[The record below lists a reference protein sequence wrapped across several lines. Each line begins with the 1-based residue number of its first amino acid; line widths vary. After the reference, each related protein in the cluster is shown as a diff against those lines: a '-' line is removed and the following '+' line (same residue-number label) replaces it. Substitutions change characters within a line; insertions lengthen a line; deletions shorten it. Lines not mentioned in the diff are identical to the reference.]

1 MKALKQYQE
10 FRLQLFRIYYVSK
23 RGEKYRNKQ
32 SHDFAWCLRLW
43 LSDEIQFQGLSE
55 RRVSTASKEMPAVA
69 TAHTY
74 SSCHVS
80 PPKNAKNCFWR
91 LCGNVTVLCR
101 SMMQQAESLPG
112 PTSAMWSCWHPLPC
126 ARMGSTGP
134 HQLRCAWPLTLPQ
147 VIYQNGLDLE

>member
-10 FRLQLFRIYYVSK
+10 FRLQLFCIYYVSK
-23 RGEKYRNKQ
+23 RGDKYRNKQ

-55 RRVSTASKEMPAVA
+55 RSFYSKQRDASCC
-69 TAHTY
+69 Y
-74 SSCHVS
+74 SSYILQLSCF

-112 PTSAMWSCWHPLPC
+112 PTSAMWSCWCPLPC

-147 VIYQNGLDLE
+147 AIYQNGLDLE